1 VLRFISSF
9 FTKRSEAVLEKKI
22 SKKRVQAMK
31 MQRNGNLRGYAELMK
46 EIDSLEKQILEAQN
60 ESR

>member
-1 VLRFISSF
+1 MLRFISSF

>member
-1 VLRFISSF
+1 MLRFISSF

-46 EIDSLEKQILEAQN
+46 EIDSLEKQILESQN